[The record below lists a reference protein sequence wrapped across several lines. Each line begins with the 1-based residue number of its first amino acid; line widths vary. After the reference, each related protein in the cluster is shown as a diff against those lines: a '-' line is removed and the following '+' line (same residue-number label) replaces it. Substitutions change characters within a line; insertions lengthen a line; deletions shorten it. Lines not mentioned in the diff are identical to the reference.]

1 MIILKLESFFYRLSK
16 ITYRSKK
23 AKRIFLKNHSFK
35 KTIALSLLAS
45 MSLCNAEEDGAFFV
59 IDYQTS
65 LARQELKNPGF
76 TQAQELKQLIRDG
89 AVRLQTSA
97 IPLSYYLD
105 ILGNKTKT
113 LLSESLK
120 NSSQAQPSQPNGQP
134 NQALVNLE
142 QSLEILGKLLDLS
155 QQYASE
161 GVIKPLVVDVGKGQ
175 IGITD
180 SMLLVAQNIVLA
192 LGQVDLSK
200 IQQNNN
206 EQLYQNIMKVMLLG
220 AGGTNGSYNG
230 VSVGDIAT
238 GMQNFSSQTGLIGA
252 NSTVSELNALIKSGI
267 SLDRETLRL
276 GSFIEKNICSNA
288 SSCFSGSQL
297 IYKQGLDR
305 TINIINA
312 VLGQFES
319 SASSL
324 YKISYIPNLFSL
336 KDYQSASMNGFGA
349 KMGYKQFFTHKKNVG
364 LRYYGFLDYGYANF
378 GDTNLKVGANLVTY
392 GVGTDFLYNVYERS
406 RRRERTTIGLFFGA
420 QIAGQTWSTNVT
432 NLLSGQRPDVKSSS
446 FQFLFDLGVRTNFA
460 KTNFNKHRLD
470 QGIEFGVKIP
480 VIAHKYFATQGSS
493 ASYMRNFSFY
503 VGYSVGF

>member
-1 MIILKLESFFYRLSK
+1 MIVLKLESFFYGLSK
-16 ITYRSKK
+16 ITYKAK

-113 LLSESLK
+113 LLSESVK
-120 NSSQAQPSQPNGQP
+120 NNAQASQQNTQP

-155 QQYASE
+155 QQYASQNI
-161 GVIKPLVVDVGKGQ
+161 IKPLVVDVGKQQ

-180 SMLLVAQNIVLA
+180 SMLSVAQNIVLA

-206 EQLYQNIMKVMLLG
+206 QQLYENIMKVMLLG
-220 AGGTNGSYNG
+220 AGGTNGAYNG

-252 NSTVSELNALIKSGI
+252 NSTVSEINALIKSGI
-267 SLDRETLRL
+267 SLDRETLGL

-288 SSCFSGSQL
+288 SPCFSGSQL
-297 IYKQGLDR
+297 IYKKGLDR
-305 TINIINA
+305 VIGIISA
-312 VLGQFES
+312 TLDQFES

-336 KDYQSASMNGFGA
+336 RDYQSASMNGFGA
-349 KMGYKQFFTHKKNVG
+349 KMGYKQFFTHKKNIG

-392 GVGTDFLYNVYERS
+392 GVGTDFLYNFFERS
-406 RRRERTTIGLFFGA
+406 RRRERTAIGLFFGA

-446 FQFLFDLGVRTNFA
+446 FQFLFDLGLRTNFA
-460 KTNFNKHRLD
+460 KTNFNKHKLD

>member
-1 MIILKLESFFYRLSK
+1 M
-16 ITYRSKK
+16 
-23 AKRIFLKNHSFK
+23 KNHSFK

-120 NSSQAQPSQPNGQP
+120 NNAQPSQPNGQSTP
-134 NQALVNLE
+134 NPALANLE
-142 QSLEILGKLLDLS
+142 ESLGILGKLLDLS

-161 GVIKPLVVDVGKGQ
+161 GVIKPLVVDVGNKQ

-206 EQLYQNIMKVMLLG
+206 EQLYNNIMKVMLLG
-220 AGGTNGSYNG
+220 AGGTNGAYNG

-267 SLDRETLRL
+267 SLDRETLGL
-276 GSFIEKNICSNA
+276 GSFIEKNICSSA
-288 SSCFSGSQL
+288 SPCFTGSQL
-297 IYKQGLDR
+297 IYRKGLDR
-305 TINIINA
+305 VINIINA
-312 VLGQFES
+312 SLGQFES

-349 KMGYKQFFTHKKNVG
+349 KMGYKQFFTHKKNIG

>member
-1 MIILKLESFFYRLSK
+1 M
-16 ITYRSKK
+16 
-23 AKRIFLKNHSFK
+23 KNHSFK

-105 ILGNKTKT
+105 ILGNKTKI

-120 NSSQAQPSQPNGQP
+120 NNAQPSQPNGQSTP
-134 NQALVNLE
+134 NPALVNLE
-142 QSLEILGKLLDLS
+142 ESLGILGKLLDLS
-155 QQYASE
+155 QQYASQ
-161 GVIKPLVVDVGKGQ
+161 GVIKPLVVDVGKEQ

-206 EQLYQNIMKVMLLG
+206 GQLYENIMKVMLLG
-220 AGGTNGSYNG
+220 AGGTNGAYNG

-267 SLDRETLRL
+267 SLDRETLGL
-276 GSFIEKNICSNA
+276 GSFIEKNICSSA
-288 SSCFSGSQL
+288 SPCFTGSQL
-297 IYKQGLDR
+297 IYRKGLDR
-305 TINIINA
+305 VINIINA
-312 VLGQFES
+312 SLDQFES

>member
-1 MIILKLESFFYRLSK
+1 M
-16 ITYRSKK
+16 
-23 AKRIFLKNHSFK
+23 KNHSFK

-45 MSLCNAEEDGAFFV
+45 MSLCRAEEDGAFFV

-105 ILGNKTKT
+105 ILGNKTKI
-113 LLSESLK
+113 LLSESVK
-120 NSSQAQPSQPNGQP
+120 NSSQTQPSQPNGQP

-142 QSLEILGKLLDLS
+142 QSLGILGKLLDLS

-161 GVIKPLVVDVGKGQ
+161 GVIKPLVVDVGNKQ

-206 EQLYQNIMKVMLLG
+206 GQLYENIMKVMLLG
-220 AGGTNGSYNG
+220 AGGTNGAYNG

-252 NSTVSELNALIKSGI
+252 NSTVSEINALIKSGI
-267 SLDRETLRL
+267 SLDRETLGL
-276 GSFIEKNICSNA
+276 GSFIEKNICSSA
-288 SSCFSGSQL
+288 SPCFTGSQL
-297 IYKQGLDR
+297 VYRKGLDR
-305 TINIINA
+305 VINIINA
-312 VLGQFES
+312 SLGQFES

-349 KMGYKQFFTHKKNVG
+349 KMGYKQFFTHKKNIG

-406 RRRERTTIGLFFGA
+406 RRRERTAIGLFFGA

>member
-1 MIILKLESFFYRLSK
+1 M
-16 ITYRSKK
+16 
-23 AKRIFLKNHSFK
+23 KNHSFK
-35 KTIALSLLAS
+35 KTIALSLLAG
-45 MSLCNAEEDGAFFV
+45 MSLCRAEEDGAFFV

-113 LLSESLK
+113 LLSESVK
-120 NSSQAQPSQPNGQP
+120 NSSQTQPSQPNGQP

-142 QSLEILGKLLDLS
+142 ESLGILGKLLDLS

-161 GVIKPLVVDVGKGQ
+161 GVIKPLVVDVGNKQ

-220 AGGTNGSYNG
+220 AGGTNGAYNG

-252 NSTVSELNALIKSGI
+252 DSTVSELNALIKSGI
-267 SLDRETLRL
+267 SLDRETLGL
-276 GSFIEKNICSNA
+276 GSFIEKNICSSA
-288 SSCFSGSQL
+288 SPCFTGSQL
-297 IYKQGLDR
+297 IYRKGLDR
-305 TINIINA
+305 VINIINA
-312 VLGQFES
+312 SLGQFES

>member
-1 MIILKLESFFYRLSK
+1 M
-16 ITYRSKK
+16 
-23 AKRIFLKNHSFK
+23 KNHSFK

-105 ILGNKTKT
+105 ILGNKTKI

-120 NSSQAQPSQPNGQP
+120 NNAQPSQPNGQSTP
-134 NQALVNLE
+134 NPALVNLE
-142 QSLEILGKLLDLS
+142 QSLGILGKLLDLS
-155 QQYASE
+155 QQYANQ
-161 GVIKPLVVDVGKGQ
+161 GVIKPLVVDVGNKQ

-206 EQLYQNIMKVMLLG
+206 EQLYENIMKVMLLG
-220 AGGTNGSYNG
+220 AGGTNGAYNG

-267 SLDRETLRL
+267 SLDRETLGL
-276 GSFIEKNICSNA
+276 GSFIEKNICSSA
-288 SSCFSGSQL
+288 SPCFTGSQL
-297 IYKQGLDR
+297 IYRKGLDR

-336 KDYQSASMNGFGA
+336 KDYQSASLNGFGA

-378 GDTNLKVGANLVTY
+378 GDTNLKVGANFVTY

>member
-1 MIILKLESFFYRLSK
+1 M
-16 ITYRSKK
+16 
-23 AKRIFLKNHSFK
+23 KNYPFK
-35 KTIALSLLAS
+35 KMITLSLLAG
-45 MSLCNAEEDGAFFV
+45 MHLCNAEEDGAFFV

-113 LLSESLK
+113 LLSESA
-120 NSSQAQPSQPNGQP
+120 NNNAQPSQPNGQSAP
-134 NQALVNLE
+134 NQALANLE
-142 QSLEILGKLLDLS
+142 ESLGILGKLLDLS

-161 GVIKPLVVDVGKGQ
+161 GVIKPLVVDVGKEQ

-192 LGQVDLSK
+192 LGQVNVT
-200 IQQNNN
+200 QQKNN
-206 EQLYQNIMKVMLLG
+206 EQLYENIMKVMLLG
-220 AGGTNGSYNG
+220 AGGTNGAYNG

-252 NSTVSELNALIKSGI
+252 NSTVGELNALIKSGI
-267 SLDRETLRL
+267 SLDRETLNL
-276 GSFIEKNICSNA
+276 GSFIERNICSSA
-288 SSCFSGSQL
+288 SSCFSKNQL

-305 TINIINA
+305 TINIINTS
-312 VLGQFES
+312 LNQFEY

-324 YKISYIPNLFSL
+324 YKVSYIPNLFSL

-349 KMGYKQFFTHKKNVG
+349 KMGYKQFFTHKKNIG

-392 GVGTDFLYNVYERS
+392 GVGTDFLYNVFERS

>member
-1 MIILKLESFFYRLSK
+1 M
-16 ITYRSKK
+16 
-23 AKRIFLKNHSFK
+23 KNHSFK
-35 KTIALSLLAS
+35 KTIALSLLAG
-45 MSLCNAEEDGAFFV
+45 MSLCRAEEDGAFFV

-105 ILGNKTKT
+105 ILGNKTKI

-120 NSSQAQPSQPNGQP
+120 NGSQTQPSQPNGQSTP
-134 NQALVNLE
+134 NPALVNLE
-142 QSLEILGKLLDLS
+142 QSLGILGKLLDLS
-155 QQYASE
+155 QQYASQ
-161 GVIKPLVVDVGKGQ
+161 GVIKPLVVDVGNKQ

-206 EQLYQNIMKVMLLG
+206 EQLYENIMKVMLLG
-220 AGGTNGSYNG
+220 AGGTNGAYNG

-252 NSTVSELNALIKSGI
+252 NSTVSEINALIKSGI
-267 SLDRETLRL
+267 SLDHETLKL
-276 GSFIEKNICSNA
+276 GSFIEKNICSSA

-297 IYKQGLDR
+297 IYKKGLDR
-305 TINIINA
+305 VIGIINTS
-312 VLGQFES
+312 LNQFED

-336 KDYQSASMNGFGA
+336 RDYQSASMNGFGA

-392 GVGTDFLYNVYERS
+392 GVGTDFLYNFFERS
-406 RRRERTTIGLFFGA
+406 RRRERTAIGLFFGA

-446 FQFLFDLGVRTNFA
+446 FQFLFDLGLRTNFV
-460 KTNFNKHRLD
+460 KTHFNKHKLD

>member
-1 MIILKLESFFYRLSK
+1 M
-16 ITYRSKK
+16 
-23 AKRIFLKNHSFK
+23 KNHSFK

-120 NSSQAQPSQPNGQP
+120 NNAQPSQPNGQSTP
-134 NQALVNLE
+134 NPALVNLE
-142 QSLEILGKLLDLS
+142 QSLGILGKLLDLS
-155 QQYASE
+155 QQYANQ
-161 GVIKPLVVDVGKGQ
+161 GVIKPLVVDVGKEQ

-200 IQQNNN
+200 IQQNSNG
-206 EQLYQNIMKVMLLG
+206 QLYENIMKVMLLG
-220 AGGTNGSYNG
+220 AGGTNGAYNG

-267 SLDRETLRL
+267 SLDRETLGL
-276 GSFIEKNICSNA
+276 GSFIEKNICSSA
-288 SSCFSGSQL
+288 SPCFTGSQL
-297 IYKQGLDR
+297 IYKKGLDR
-305 TINIINA
+305 VIGIINTT
-312 VLGQFES
+312 LNQFEY

-349 KMGYKQFFTHKKNVG
+349 KMGYKQFFTHKKNIG

-446 FQFLFDLGVRTNFA
+446 FQFLFDLGLRTNFA
-460 KTNFNKHRLD
+460 KTNFNKHKLD

>member
-1 MIILKLESFFYRLSK
+1 M
-16 ITYRSKK
+16 
-23 AKRIFLKNHSFK
+23 KNHSFK

-105 ILGNKTKT
+105 ILGNKTKI

-120 NSSQAQPSQPNGQP
+120 NGSQTQPSQPNGQP

-142 QSLEILGKLLDLS
+142 QSLGILGKLLDLS

-161 GVIKPLVVDVGKGQ
+161 GVIKPLVVDVGKKQ

-192 LGQVDLSK
+192 LGQVDLTK
-200 IQQNNN
+200 IQQNSN

-220 AGGTNGSYNG
+220 ASGTNGAYNG

-267 SLDRETLRL
+267 SLDRETLGL
-276 GSFIEKNICSNA
+276 GSFIEKNICSSA
-288 SSCFSGSQL
+288 SPCFTGSQL
-297 IYKQGLDR
+297 VYRKGLDR
-305 TINIINA
+305 VINIINA
-312 VLGQFES
+312 SLGQFES

-349 KMGYKQFFTHKKNVG
+349 KMGYKQFFTHKKNIG

>member
-1 MIILKLESFFYRLSK
+1 M
-16 ITYRSKK
+16 
-23 AKRIFLKNHSFK
+23 KNHSFK

-120 NSSQAQPSQPNGQP
+120 NNAQPSQPNGQP

-142 QSLEILGKLLDLS
+142 ESLGILGKLLDLS
-155 QQYASE
+155 QQYANQ
-161 GVIKPLVVDVGKGQ
+161 GVIKPLVVDVGNKQ

-206 EQLYQNIMKVMLLG
+206 EQLYENIMKVMLLG
-220 AGGTNGSYNG
+220 AGGTNGAYNG

-276 GSFIEKNICSNA
+276 GSFIEKNICSSA
-288 SSCFSGSQL
+288 SSCFTGSQL
-297 IYKQGLDR
+297 TYKKGLDR

-349 KMGYKQFFTHKKNVG
+349 KMGYKQFFTHKKNIG

>member
-1 MIILKLESFFYRLSK
+1 M
-16 ITYRSKK
+16 
-23 AKRIFLKNHSFK
+23 KNHSFK

-105 ILGNKTKT
+105 ILGNKTKI

-120 NSSQAQPSQPNGQP
+120 NSSQTQPPQPNGQP

-142 QSLEILGKLLDLS
+142 QSLGILGKLLDLS
-155 QQYASE
+155 QQYASQ
-161 GVIKPLVVDVGKGQ
+161 GVIKPLVVDVGKEQ

-206 EQLYQNIMKVMLLG
+206 GQLYENIMKVMLLG
-220 AGGTNGSYNG
+220 AGGTNGAYNG

-252 NSTVSELNALIKSGI
+252 DSTVSELNALIKSGI
-267 SLDRETLRL
+267 SLDRETLGL
-276 GSFIEKNICSNA
+276 GSFIEKNICSGA
-288 SSCFSGSQL
+288 SPCFTGSQL
-297 IYKQGLDR
+297 VYRKGLDR
-305 TINIINA
+305 VINIINA
-312 VLGQFES
+312 SLGQFES

-336 KDYQSASMNGFGA
+336 RDYQSASMNGFGA
-349 KMGYKQFFTHKKNVG
+349 KMGYKQFFTHKKNIG

>member
-1 MIILKLESFFYRLSK
+1 M
-16 ITYRSKK
+16 
-23 AKRIFLKNHSFK
+23 KNHSFK
-35 KTIALSLLAS
+35 KTIALSLLAG

-105 ILGNKTKT
+105 ILGNKTKI

-120 NSSQAQPSQPNGQP
+120 NNAQPSQPNGQSAP
-134 NQALVNLE
+134 NPALVNLE
-142 QSLEILGKLLDLS
+142 ESLGILGKLLDLS
-155 QQYASE
+155 QQYANQ
-161 GVIKPLVVDVGKGQ
+161 GVIKPLVVDVGKEQ

-206 EQLYQNIMKVMLLG
+206 RQLYENIMKVMLLG
-220 AGGTNGSYNG
+220 AGGTNGAYNG

-267 SLDRETLRL
+267 SLDRETLGL
-276 GSFIEKNICSNA
+276 GSFIEKNICSSA
-288 SSCFSGSQL
+288 SPCFTGSQL
-297 IYKQGLDR
+297 VYRKGLDR
-305 TINIINA
+305 VINIINA
-312 VLGQFES
+312 SLGQFES

-349 KMGYKQFFTHKKNVG
+349 KMGYKQFFTHKKNIG

-406 RRRERTTIGLFFGA
+406 RRRERTAIGLFFGA

>member
-1 MIILKLESFFYRLSK
+1 M
-16 ITYRSKK
+16 
-23 AKRIFLKNHSFK
+23 KNHSFK

-113 LLSESLK
+113 LLSESMK
-120 NSSQAQPSQPNGQP
+120 NNAQPSQQNGQSH
-134 NQALVNLE
+134 QALVNLE
-142 QSLEILGKLLDLS
+142 QSLGILGKLLDLS
-155 QQYASE
+155 QQYASQN
-161 GVIKPLVVDVGKGQ
+161 VIKPLVVDVGKQQ
-175 IGITD
+175 IGITE
-180 SMLLVAQNIVLA
+180 SMLSVAQNIVLA
-192 LGQVDLSK
+192 LGQVDLNK

-206 EQLYQNIMKVMLLG
+206 QQLYENIMKVMLLG
-220 AGGTNGSYNG
+220 AGGTNGAYNG

-252 NSTVSELNALIKSGI
+252 NSTVSEINALIKSGI
-267 SLDRETLRL
+267 SLDRETLGL
-276 GSFIEKNICSNA
+276 GSFIEKNICSSA
-288 SSCFSGSQL
+288 SSCFSGSQFV
-297 IYKQGLDR
+297 YKKGLDR
-305 TINIINA
+305 VIGIINTT
-312 VLGQFES
+312 LNQFES

-336 KDYQSASMNGFGA
+336 RDYQSASMNGFGA
-349 KMGYKQFFTHKKNVG
+349 KMGYKQFFTHKKNIG

-446 FQFLFDLGVRTNFA
+446 FQFLFDLGLRTNFA
-460 KTNFNKHRLD
+460 KTNFNKHKLD

>member
-1 MIILKLESFFYRLSK
+1 M
-16 ITYRSKK
+16 
-23 AKRIFLKNHSFK
+23 KNHSFK

-113 LLSESLK
+113 LLSESVK
-120 NSSQAQPSQPNGQP
+120 NSSQAQPNGQP

-142 QSLEILGKLLDLS
+142 QSLGILGKLLDLS

-161 GVIKPLVVDVGKGQ
+161 GVIKPLVVDVGKEQ

-220 AGGTNGSYNG
+220 AGGTNGAYNG
-230 VSVGDIAT
+230 VSVGDIAA

-267 SLDRETLRL
+267 SLDRETLKL

-288 SSCFSGSQL
+288 SSCFSGNQL
-297 IYKQGLDR
+297 IYRKGLDR
-305 TINIINA
+305 VIGIINTS
-312 VLGQFES
+312 LNQFES

-336 KDYQSASMNGFGA
+336 RDYQSASMNGFGA
-349 KMGYKQFFTHKKNVG
+349 KMGYKQFFTHKKNIG

-392 GVGTDFLYNVYERS
+392 GVGTDFLYNFFERS
-406 RRRERTTIGLFFGA
+406 RRRERTAIGLFFGA

-446 FQFLFDLGVRTNFA
+446 FQFLFDLGLRTNFA
-460 KTNFNKHRLD
+460 KTNFNKHKLD

>member
-1 MIILKLESFFYRLSK
+1 M
-16 ITYRSKK
+16 
-23 AKRIFLKNHSFK
+23 KNHSFK
-35 KTIALSLLAS
+35 KTIALSLLAG

-105 ILGNKTKT
+105 ILGNKTKI

-120 NSSQAQPSQPNGQP
+120 NSSQTQPSQPNGQP

-142 QSLEILGKLLDLS
+142 QSLGILGKLLDLS

-161 GVIKPLVVDVGKGQ
+161 GVIKPLVVDVGKEQ

-206 EQLYQNIMKVMLLG
+206 EQLYENIMKVMLLG
-220 AGGTNGSYNG
+220 AGGTNGAYNG

-267 SLDRETLRL
+267 SLDRETLGL
-276 GSFIEKNICSNA
+276 GSFIEKNICSSA
-288 SSCFSGSQL
+288 SPCFTGSQL
-297 IYKQGLDR
+297 IYRKGLDR
-305 TINIINA
+305 VINIINA
-312 VLGQFES
+312 SLGQFES

-349 KMGYKQFFTHKKNVG
+349 KMGYKQFFTHKKNIG

>member
-1 MIILKLESFFYRLSK
+1 M
-16 ITYRSKK
+16 
-23 AKRIFLKNHSFK
+23 KNHSFK

-113 LLSESLK
+113 LLSESVK
-120 NSSQAQPSQPNGQP
+120 NSSQTQPSQPNGQP

-142 QSLEILGKLLDLS
+142 QSLGILGKLLDLS
-155 QQYASE
+155 QQYANQ
-161 GVIKPLVVDVGKGQ
+161 GVIKPLVVDVGKEQ

-220 AGGTNGSYNG
+220 AGGTNGAYNG

-238 GMQNFSSQTGLIGA
+238 GMQNFSSQTGLIRA

-288 SSCFSGSQL
+288 SSCFTGSQL
-297 IYKQGLDR
+297 IYKKGLDR
-305 TINIINA
+305 VINIINA
-312 VLGQFES
+312 SLGQFES

-336 KDYQSASMNGFGA
+336 RDYQSASMNGFGA
-349 KMGYKQFFTHKKNVG
+349 KMGYKQFFTHKKNIG

-493 ASYMRNFSFY
+493 TSYMRNFSFY

>member
-1 MIILKLESFFYRLSK
+1 M
-16 ITYRSKK
+16 
-23 AKRIFLKNHSFK
+23 KNHSFK

-120 NSSQAQPSQPNGQP
+120 NNPQQPNGQP

-142 QSLEILGKLLDLS
+142 RSLGILGKLLDLS

-161 GVIKPLVVDVGKGQ
+161 GVIKPLVVDVGKEQ

-220 AGGTNGSYNG
+220 AGGTNGAHNG

-305 TINIINA
+305 VINIINTS
-312 VLGQFES
+312 LSQFEY

-336 KDYQSASMNGFGA
+336 RDYQSASMNGFGA
-349 KMGYKQFFTHKKNVG
+349 KMGYKQFFTHKKNIG

>member
-1 MIILKLESFFYRLSK
+1 M
-16 ITYRSKK
+16 
-23 AKRIFLKNHSFK
+23 KNHSFK
-35 KTIALSLLAS
+35 KTIALSLLAG

-120 NSSQAQPSQPNGQP
+120 NNAQEQNTQP

-142 QSLEILGKLLDLS
+142 QSLGILGKLLDLS
-155 QQYASE
+155 QQYANQ
-161 GVIKPLVVDVGKGQ
+161 GVIKPLVVDVGKEQ
-175 IGITD
+175 IGITE

-206 EQLYQNIMKVMLLG
+206 NQQLYENIVKVMLLG
-220 AGGTNGSYNG
+220 AGGTNGAYNG

-267 SLDRETLRL
+267 SLDRETLKL

-297 IYKQGLDR
+297 IYKKGLDR
-305 TINIINA
+305 VIGIINTS
-312 VLGQFES
+312 LNQFEY

-349 KMGYKQFFTHKKNVG
+349 KMGYKQFFTHKKNIG

-392 GVGTDFLYNVYERS
+392 GVGTDFLYNFFERS
-406 RRRERTTIGLFFGA
+406 RRRERTAIGLFFGA

-446 FQFLFDLGVRTNFA
+446 FQFLFDLGLRTNFA
-460 KTNFNKHRLD
+460 KTNFNKHKLD

>member
-1 MIILKLESFFYRLSK
+1 M
-16 ITYRSKK
+16 
-23 AKRIFLKNHSFK
+23 KNHSFK

-113 LLSESLK
+113 LLSESMK
-120 NSSQAQPSQPNGQP
+120 NSSQAQPNGQSAP

-142 QSLEILGKLLDLS
+142 QSLGILGKLLDLS

-161 GVIKPLVVDVGKGQ
+161 GVIKPLVVDVGKEQ

-220 AGGTNGSYNG
+220 AGGTNGAYNG

-276 GSFIEKNICSNA
+276 GSFIEKNICSNV
-288 SSCFSGSQL
+288 SSCFSGNQL
-297 IYKQGLDR
+297 IYKKGLDR
-305 TINIINA
+305 VINIINA
-312 VLGQFES
+312 SLGQFES

-336 KDYQSASMNGFGA
+336 RDYQSASMNGFGA
-349 KMGYKQFFTHKKNVG
+349 KMGYKQFFTHKKNIG

-470 QGIEFGVKIP
+470 QGIELGVKIP

>member
-1 MIILKLESFFYRLSK
+1 M
-16 ITYRSKK
+16 
-23 AKRIFLKNHSFK
+23 KNHSFK

-105 ILGNKTKT
+105 ILGNKTKI

-120 NSSQAQPSQPNGQP
+120 NNAQPSQPNAQP

-142 QSLEILGKLLDLS
+142 QSLGILGKLLDLS
-155 QQYASE
+155 QQYASQ
-161 GVIKPLVVDVGKGQ
+161 GVIKPLVVDVGKEQ

-206 EQLYQNIMKVMLLG
+206 GQLYQNIMKVMLLG
-220 AGGTNGSYNG
+220 AGGTNGAYNG

-276 GSFIEKNICSNA
+276 GSFIEKNICSGA
-288 SSCFSGSQL
+288 SSCFSGNQL
-297 IYKQGLDR
+297 IYKKGLDR
-305 TINIINA
+305 VINIINA
-312 VLGQFES
+312 SLGQFES

>member
-1 MIILKLESFFYRLSK
+1 M
-16 ITYRSKK
+16 
-23 AKRIFLKNHSFK
+23 KNHSFK

-120 NSSQAQPSQPNGQP
+120 NNAQPSQPNGQSTP

-142 QSLEILGKLLDLS
+142 QSLGILGKLLDLS
-155 QQYASE
+155 QQYASQN
-161 GVIKPLVVDVGKGQ
+161 VIKPLVVDVGKQQ

-206 EQLYQNIMKVMLLG
+206 NQQLYENIMKVMLLG
-220 AGGTNGSYNG
+220 AGGTNGAYNG

-297 IYKQGLDR
+297 IYKKGLDR
-305 TINIINA
+305 VIGIINTS
-312 VLGQFES
+312 LDQFES

-336 KDYQSASMNGFGA
+336 RDYQSASMNGFGA
-349 KMGYKQFFTHKKNVG
+349 KMGYKQFFTHKKNIG

-392 GVGTDFLYNVYERS
+392 GVGTDFLYNFFERS
-406 RRRERTTIGLFFGA
+406 RRRERTAIGLFFGA

-446 FQFLFDLGVRTNFA
+446 FQFLFDLGLRTNFA
-460 KTNFNKHRLD
+460 KTNFNKHKLD

>member
-1 MIILKLESFFYRLSK
+1 M
-16 ITYRSKK
+16 
-23 AKRIFLKNHSFK
+23 KNHSFK

-113 LLSESLK
+113 LLSESVK
-120 NSSQAQPSQPNGQP
+120 NNAQPSQPNGQP

-142 QSLEILGKLLDLS
+142 QSLGILGKLLDLS
-155 QQYASE
+155 QQYANQ
-161 GVIKPLVVDVGKGQ
+161 GVIKPLVVDVGKEQ

-206 EQLYQNIMKVMLLG
+206 GQLYENIMKVMLLG
-220 AGGTNGSYNG
+220 AGGTNGAYNG

-267 SLDRETLRL
+267 SLDRETLGL
-276 GSFIEKNICSNA
+276 GSFIEKNICSSV

-297 IYKQGLDR
+297 IYKKGLDR
-305 TINIINA
+305 VINIINA
-312 VLGQFES
+312 SLGQFAS

-324 YKISYIPNLFSL
+324 YKISYIPNLFAL

-349 KMGYKQFFTHKKNVG
+349 KMGYKQFFTHKKNIG

>member
-1 MIILKLESFFYRLSK
+1 M
-16 ITYRSKK
+16 
-23 AKRIFLKNHSFK
+23 KNHSFK
-35 KTIALSLLAS
+35 KTIALSLLAG

-65 LARQELKNPGF
+65 LARQELKNLGF

-113 LLSESLK
+113 LLSESVK
-120 NSSQAQPSQPNGQP
+120 NNAQQQNAQP

-142 QSLEILGKLLDLS
+142 QSLGILGKLLDLS
-155 QQYASE
+155 QQYAE
-161 GVIKPLVVDVGKGQ
+161 QNVIKPLVVDVGKEQ

-180 SMLLVAQNIVLA
+180 SMLSVAQNIVLA
-192 LGQVDLSK
+192 LGQVDLNK
-200 IQQNNN
+200 IQQTNN
-206 EQLYQNIMKVMLLG
+206 EQLYENIVKVMLLG
-220 AGGTNGSYNG
+220 AGGTNGAYNG

-238 GMQNFSSQTGLIGA
+238 GMQNFSSQTGLIGT
-252 NSTVSELNALIKSGI
+252 NSTVGELNALIKSGI
-267 SLDRETLRL
+267 SLDRETLKL
-276 GSFIEKNICSNA
+276 GSFIEKNICSSA

-297 IYKQGLDR
+297 IYKKGLDR
-305 TINIINA
+305 VIGIINTS
-312 VLGQFES
+312 LNQFED

-336 KDYQSASMNGFGA
+336 RDYQSASMNGFGA
-349 KMGYKQFFTHKKNVG
+349 KMGYKQFFTHKKNIG

-392 GVGTDFLYNVYERS
+392 GVGMDFLYNFFERS
-406 RRRERTTIGLFFGA
+406 RRRERTAIGLFFGA

-446 FQFLFDLGVRTNFA
+446 FQFLFDLGLRTNFA
-460 KTNFNKHRLD
+460 KTNFNKHKLD

>member
-1 MIILKLESFFYRLSK
+1 M
-16 ITYRSKK
+16 
-23 AKRIFLKNHSFK
+23 KNHSFK

-105 ILGNKTKT
+105 ILGNKTKI

-120 NSSQAQPSQPNGQP
+120 NGSQTQPSQPNGQP

-142 QSLEILGKLLDLS
+142 QSLGILGKLLDLS
-155 QQYASE
+155 QQYASQ
-161 GVIKPLVVDVGKGQ
+161 GVIKPLVVDVGKEQ

-206 EQLYQNIMKVMLLG
+206 GQLYENIMKVMLLG
-220 AGGTNGSYNG
+220 AGGTNGAYNG

-252 NSTVSELNALIKSGI
+252 DSTVSELNALIKSGI

-276 GSFIEKNICSNA
+276 GSFIEKNICSSA

-297 IYKQGLDR
+297 IYKKGLDR
-305 TINIINA
+305 VINIINA
-312 VLGQFES
+312 SLGQFES

-349 KMGYKQFFTHKKNVG
+349 KMGYKQFFTHKKNIG

>member
-1 MIILKLESFFYRLSK
+1 M
-16 ITYRSKK
+16 
-23 AKRIFLKNHSFK
+23 KNHSFK
-35 KTIALSLLAS
+35 KTIALSLLAG

-120 NSSQAQPSQPNGQP
+120 NNAQPSQPNGQS

-142 QSLEILGKLLDLS
+142 QSLGILGKLLDLS
-155 QQYASE
+155 QQYANQ
-161 GVIKPLVVDVGKGQ
+161 GVIKPLVVDVGKEQ

-200 IQQNNN
+200 IQQTNNQ
-206 EQLYQNIMKVMLLG
+206 QLYENIVKVMLLG
-220 AGGTNGSYNG
+220 TGGTNGAYNG

-276 GSFIEKNICSNA
+276 GSFIEKNICSST
-288 SSCFSGSQL
+288 SSCFSQNQL
-297 IYKQGLDR
+297 IYKKGLDR
-305 TINIINA
+305 VIGIINTS
-312 VLGQFES
+312 LNQFEY

-336 KDYQSASMNGFGA
+336 RDYQSASMNGFGA
-349 KMGYKQFFTHKKNVG
+349 KMGYKQFFTHKKNIG

-392 GVGTDFLYNVYERS
+392 GVGTDFLYNFFERS
-406 RRRERTTIGLFFGA
+406 RRRERTAIGLFFGA

>member
-1 MIILKLESFFYRLSK
+1 M
-16 ITYRSKK
+16 
-23 AKRIFLKNHSFK
+23 KNHSFK

-105 ILGNKTKT
+105 ILGNKTKI

-120 NSSQAQPSQPNGQP
+120 NGSQTQPSQPNGQP

-142 QSLEILGKLLDLS
+142 QSLGILGKLLDLS

-161 GVIKPLVVDVGKGQ
+161 GVIKPLVVDVGNKQ

-206 EQLYQNIMKVMLLG
+206 QQLYENIMKVMLLG
-220 AGGTNGSYNG
+220 ASGTNGAYNG

-267 SLDRETLRL
+267 SLDRETLGL
-276 GSFIEKNICSNA
+276 GSFIEKNICSSA
-288 SSCFSGSQL
+288 SPCFTGSQL
-297 IYKQGLDR
+297 IYRKGLDR
-305 TINIINA
+305 VINIINA
-312 VLGQFES
+312 SLGQFES

>member
-1 MIILKLESFFYRLSK
+1 M
-16 ITYRSKK
+16 
-23 AKRIFLKNHSFK
+23 KNHSFK

-161 GVIKPLVVDVGKGQ
+161 GVIKPLVVDVGKEQ

-206 EQLYQNIMKVMLLG
+206 GQLYENIMKVMLLG
-220 AGGTNGSYNG
+220 AGETNGAYNG

-252 NSTVSELNALIKSGI
+252 NSTVSEINALIKSGI

-276 GSFIEKNICSNA
+276 GSFIEKNICSSA
-288 SSCFSGSQL
+288 SSCFSGNQL
-297 IYKQGLDR
+297 IYKKGLDR
-305 TINIINA
+305 VINIINA
-312 VLGQFES
+312 SLGQFES

-349 KMGYKQFFTHKKNVG
+349 KMGYKQFFTHKKNIG

>member
-1 MIILKLESFFYRLSK
+1 M
-16 ITYRSKK
+16 
-23 AKRIFLKNHSFK
+23 KNHSFK

-105 ILGNKTKT
+105 ILGNKTKI

-142 QSLEILGKLLDLS
+142 QSLGILGKLLDLS

-161 GVIKPLVVDVGKGQ
+161 GVIKPLVVDVGNKQ

-220 AGGTNGSYNG
+220 AGGTNGAYNG

-276 GSFIEKNICSNA
+276 GSFIEKNICSGA
-288 SSCFSGSQL
+288 SSCFTGNQL
-297 IYKQGLDR
+297 IYRKGLDR
-305 TINIINA
+305 VINIINA
-312 VLGQFES
+312 SLGQFES

>member
-1 MIILKLESFFYRLSK
+1 M
-16 ITYRSKK
+16 
-23 AKRIFLKNHSFK
+23 KNHSFK

-45 MSLCNAEEDGAFFV
+45 MSLCRAEEDGAFFV

-105 ILGNKTKT
+105 ILGNKTKI

-120 NSSQAQPSQPNGQP
+120 NNAQPSQPNGQSTP
-134 NQALVNLE
+134 NPALVNLE
-142 QSLEILGKLLDLS
+142 QSLGILGKLLDLS
-155 QQYASE
+155 QQYANQ
-161 GVIKPLVVDVGKGQ
+161 GVIKPLVVDVGKEQ

-206 EQLYQNIMKVMLLG
+206 GQLYENIMKVMLLG
-220 AGGTNGSYNG
+220 AGGTNGAYNG

-267 SLDRETLRL
+267 SLDRETLGL
-276 GSFIEKNICSNA
+276 GSFIEKNICSSA
-288 SSCFSGSQL
+288 SPCFTGSQL
-297 IYKQGLDR
+297 VYRKGLDR
-305 TINIINA
+305 VINIINA
-312 VLGQFES
+312 SLGQFES

-349 KMGYKQFFTHKKNVG
+349 KMGYKQFFTHKKNIG

>member
-1 MIILKLESFFYRLSK
+1 M
-16 ITYRSKK
+16 
-23 AKRIFLKNHSFK
+23 KNHSFK
-35 KTIALSLLAS
+35 KTIALSLLAG

-105 ILGNKTKT
+105 ILGNKTKI

-120 NSSQAQPSQPNGQP
+120 NSSQTQPSQPNGQP

-142 QSLEILGKLLDLS
+142 ESLGILGKLLDLS
-155 QQYASE
+155 QQYANQ
-161 GVIKPLVVDVGKGQ
+161 GVIKPLVVDVGNKQ

-220 AGGTNGSYNG
+220 AGGTNGAYNG

-252 NSTVSELNALIKSGI
+252 NSTVGELNALIKSGI

-276 GSFIEKNICSNA
+276 GSFIEKNICSSA
-288 SSCFSGSQL
+288 SSCFSQNQL
-297 IYKQGLDR
+297 IYKKGLDR
-305 TINIINA
+305 VINIINTS
-312 VLGQFES
+312 LGQFES

-349 KMGYKQFFTHKKNVG
+349 KMGYKQFFTHKKNIG

-460 KTNFNKHRLD
+460 KTNFNKHKLD

>member
-1 MIILKLESFFYRLSK
+1 M
-16 ITYRSKK
+16 
-23 AKRIFLKNHSFK
+23 KNHSFK
-35 KTIALSLLAS
+35 KTIALSLLAG

-105 ILGNKTKT
+105 ILGNKTKI

-120 NSSQAQPSQPNGQP
+120 NNAQPSQPNGQSTP
-134 NQALVNLE
+134 NPALANLE
-142 QSLEILGKLLDLS
+142 QSLGILGKLLDLS

-161 GVIKPLVVDVGKGQ
+161 GVIKPLVVDVGNKQ

-192 LGQVDLSK
+192 LGQVDASK

-206 EQLYQNIMKVMLLG
+206 EQLYENIMKVMLLG
-220 AGGTNGSYNG
+220 AGGTNGAYNG

-267 SLDRETLRL
+267 SLDRETLGL
-276 GSFIEKNICSNA
+276 GSFIEKNICSSA
-288 SSCFSGSQL
+288 SPCFTGSQL
-297 IYKQGLDR
+297 IYRKGLDR
-305 TINIINA
+305 VINIINA
-312 VLGQFES
+312 SLDQFES

>member
-1 MIILKLESFFYRLSK
+1 M
-16 ITYRSKK
+16 
-23 AKRIFLKNHSFK
+23 KNHSFK
-35 KTIALSLLAS
+35 KTIALSLLAG

-120 NSSQAQPSQPNGQP
+120 NNAQPSQPNGQSTP
-134 NQALVNLE
+134 NPALVNLE
-142 QSLEILGKLLDLS
+142 RSLGILGKLLDLS

-161 GVIKPLVVDVGKGQ
+161 GVIKPLVVDVGKEQ

-206 EQLYQNIMKVMLLG
+206 QQLYENIMKVMLLG
-220 AGGTNGSYNG
+220 AGGTNGAYNG

-267 SLDRETLRL
+267 SLDRETLGL
-276 GSFIEKNICSNA
+276 GSFIEKNICSSA
-288 SSCFSGSQL
+288 SPCFTGSQL
-297 IYKQGLDR
+297 IYRKGLDR
-305 TINIINA
+305 VINIINA
-312 VLGQFES
+312 SLGQFES

-349 KMGYKQFFTHKKNVG
+349 KMGYKQFFTHKKNIG

>member
-1 MIILKLESFFYRLSK
+1 M
-16 ITYRSKK
+16 
-23 AKRIFLKNHSFK
+23 KNHSFK

-120 NSSQAQPSQPNGQP
+120 NNAQPSQPNAQP
-134 NQALVNLE
+134 PQQNGPSYQALVNLE
-142 QSLEILGKLLDLS
+142 ESLGILGKLLDLS
-155 QQYASE
+155 QQYANQ
-161 GVIKPLVVDVGKGQ
+161 GVIKPLVVDVGNKQ

-206 EQLYQNIMKVMLLG
+206 GQLYENIMKVMLLG
-220 AGGTNGSYNG
+220 AGGTNGAYNG

-276 GSFIEKNICSNA
+276 GSFIEKNICSSA
-288 SSCFSGSQL
+288 SSCFSGNQL
-297 IYKQGLDR
+297 IYRKGLDR
-305 TINIINA
+305 VIGIINTT
-312 VLGQFES
+312 LNQFES

-336 KDYQSASMNGFGA
+336 RDYQSASMNGFGA
-349 KMGYKQFFTHKKNVG
+349 KMGYKQFFTHKKNIG

>member
-1 MIILKLESFFYRLSK
+1 M
-16 ITYRSKK
+16 
-23 AKRIFLKNHSFK
+23 KNHSFK

-120 NSSQAQPSQPNGQP
+120 NNAQPSQPNGP
-134 NQALVNLE
+134 SNQALVNLE
-142 QSLEILGKLLDLS
+142 QSLGILGKLLDLS
-155 QQYASE
+155 QQYANQ
-161 GVIKPLVVDVGKGQ
+161 GVIKPLVVDVGKKQ

-200 IQQNNN
+200 IQQTNNG
-206 EQLYQNIMKVMLLG
+206 QLYENIMKVMLLG
-220 AGGTNGSYNG
+220 AGGTNGAYNG

-252 NSTVSELNALIKSGI
+252 NSTVGELNALIKSGI
-267 SLDRETLRL
+267 SLDRETLGL

-288 SSCFSGSQL
+288 SSCFSQNQL
-297 IYKQGLDR
+297 VYKKGLDR
-305 TINIINA
+305 VINIINTS
-312 VLGQFES
+312 LGQFES

-336 KDYQSASMNGFGA
+336 RDYQSASMNGFGA
-349 KMGYKQFFTHKKNVG
+349 KMGYKQFFTHKKNIG

-392 GVGTDFLYNVYERS
+392 GVGTDFLYNFFERS
-406 RRRERTTIGLFFGA
+406 RRRERTAIGLFFGA

-446 FQFLFDLGVRTNFA
+446 FQFLFDLGLRTNFA
-460 KTNFNKHRLD
+460 KIHFNKHKLD

>member
-1 MIILKLESFFYRLSK
+1 M
-16 ITYRSKK
+16 
-23 AKRIFLKNHSFK
+23 KNHSFK

-113 LLSESLK
+113 LLSESMK
-120 NSSQAQPSQPNGQP
+120 GNAQP

-142 QSLEILGKLLDLS
+142 QSLGILGKLLELS
-155 QQYASE
+155 QQYASQNI
-161 GVIKPLVVDVGKGQ
+161 IKPLVVDVGKEQ

-180 SMLLVAQNIVLA
+180 SMLSVAQNIVLA

-200 IQQNNN
+200 IQNNN
-206 EQLYQNIMKVMLLG
+206 NQQLYENIVKVMLLG
-220 AGGTNGSYNG
+220 AGGTNGAYNG

-267 SLDRETLRL
+267 SLDRETLKL
-276 GSFIEKNICSNA
+276 GSFIEKNICSSA

-297 IYKQGLDR
+297 IYKKGLDR
-305 TINIINA
+305 VIGIINTS
-312 VLGQFES
+312 LDQFES

-336 KDYQSASMNGFGA
+336 RDYQSASMNGFGA
-349 KMGYKQFFTHKKNVG
+349 KMGYKQFFTHKKNIG

-392 GVGTDFLYNVYERS
+392 GVGTDFLYNFFERS
-406 RRRERTTIGLFFGA
+406 RRRERTAIGLFFGA

-446 FQFLFDLGVRTNFA
+446 FQFLFDLGLRTNFA
-460 KTNFNKHRLD
+460 KTHFNKHKLD

>member
-1 MIILKLESFFYRLSK
+1 MIVLKLESFFYGLSK
-16 ITYRSKK
+16 ITYKAK

-113 LLSESLK
+113 LLSESVK
-120 NSSQAQPSQPNGQP
+120 NNAQPSQQNAQP

-142 QSLEILGKLLDLS
+142 QSLGILGKLLDLS
-155 QQYASE
+155 QQYASQNI
-161 GVIKPLVVDVGKGQ
+161 IKPLVVDVGKQQ

-180 SMLLVAQNIVLA
+180 SMLSVAQNIVLA

-206 EQLYQNIMKVMLLG
+206 GQLYENIMKVMLLG
-220 AGGTNGSYNG
+220 AGGTNGAYNG

-252 NSTVSELNALIKSGI
+252 NSTVSEINALIKSGI
-267 SLDRETLRL
+267 SLDRETLGL

-288 SSCFSGSQL
+288 SSCFSGNQL
-297 IYKQGLDR
+297 VYKKGLDR
-305 TINIINA
+305 VIGIINTT
-312 VLGQFES
+312 LNQFGD

-336 KDYQSASMNGFGA
+336 RDYQSASMNGFGA
-349 KMGYKQFFTHKKNVG
+349 KMGYKQFFTHKKNIG

-406 RRRERTTIGLFFGA
+406 RRRERTAIGLFFGA

-446 FQFLFDLGVRTNFA
+446 FQFLFDLGLRTNFA
-460 KTNFNKHRLD
+460 KTNFNKHKLD

>member
-1 MIILKLESFFYRLSK
+1 M
-16 ITYRSKK
+16 
-23 AKRIFLKNHSFK
+23 KNHSFK

-76 TQAQELKQLIRDG
+76 TQVQELKQLIRDG

-105 ILGNKTKT
+105 ILGNKTKI

-120 NSSQAQPSQPNGQP
+120 NNAQPSQPNGP
-134 NQALVNLE
+134 SNQALANLE
-142 QSLEILGKLLDLS
+142 QSLGILGKLLDLS
-155 QQYASE
+155 QQYASQ
-161 GVIKPLVVDVGKGQ
+161 GVIKPLVVDVGKEQ

-206 EQLYQNIMKVMLLG
+206 QQLYENIMKVMLLG
-220 AGGTNGSYNG
+220 ASGTNGAYNG
-230 VSVGDIAT
+230 LSVGDIAT

-276 GSFIEKNICSNA
+276 GSFIEKNICSGA
-288 SSCFSGSQL
+288 SSCFSQNQL
-297 IYKQGLDR
+297 VYKKGLDR
-305 TINIINA
+305 VINIINTS
-312 VLGQFES
+312 LDQFES

>member
-1 MIILKLESFFYRLSK
+1 M
-16 ITYRSKK
+16 
-23 AKRIFLKNHSFK
+23 KNHSFK
-35 KTIALSLLAS
+35 KMIALSLLAS

-105 ILGNKTKT
+105 ILGNKTAT

-120 NSSQAQPSQPNGQP
+120 NNAQPQNGP
-134 NQALVNLE
+134 SNQALVNLKE
-142 QSLEILGKLLDLS
+142 SLGILGKLLDLS
-155 QQYASE
+155 QQYANQ
-161 GVIKPLVVDVGKGQ
+161 GVIKPLVVDVGKEQ

-206 EQLYQNIMKVMLLG
+206 GQLYENIMKVMLLG
-220 AGGTNGSYNG
+220 ASGTNGAYNG

-252 NSTVSELNALIKSGI
+252 NSTVSEINALIKSGI

-276 GSFIEKNICSNA
+276 GSFIEKNICSSA
-288 SSCFSGSQL
+288 SSCFSGNQL
-297 IYKQGLDR
+297 IYKKGLDR
-305 TINIINA
+305 VINIINA
-312 VLGQFES
+312 SLGQFES

-349 KMGYKQFFTHKKNVG
+349 KMGYKQFFTHKKNIG